1 MSKTPVRTPGE
12 DAPTTDDVIAA
23 AAEAGVDGAED
34 LAAAAAA
41 PKTKAGKK
49 LSLEERLDMLEAEN
63 ARLRENQ
70 APAKVAA
77 VDPTAGL
84 PDISEYTGKN
94 QHRQNELAS
103 AVLTKQGWVA
113 PAHLGAN
120 PAALNELQKRGM
132 AATSVK

>member
-1 MSKTPVRTPGE
+1 MGKLAVRTPGDKPNTADGE
-12 DAPTTDDVIAA
+12 GGSPAGDVSLG
-23 AAEAGVDGAED
+23 ETVTSN
-34 LAAAAAA
+34 
-41 PKTKAGKK
+41 PGKK
-49 LSLEERLDMLEAEN
+49 LSIEERFDLLEAEN

-70 APAKVAA
+70 AAPKSVK
-77 VDPTAGL
+77 VDPTADL

-132 AATSVK
+132 VATSVN